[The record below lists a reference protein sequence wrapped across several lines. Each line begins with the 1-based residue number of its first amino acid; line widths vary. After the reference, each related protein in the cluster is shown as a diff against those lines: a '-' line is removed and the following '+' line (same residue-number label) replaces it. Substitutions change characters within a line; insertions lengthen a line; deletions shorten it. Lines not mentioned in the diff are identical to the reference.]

1 MHAVFTDRQL
11 ADLGDKIIKLSY
23 MHAFSGWEF
32 RLETRKFDVSQ
43 NLKSQNY
50 PFFLK
55 FLMCPKTCSPE
66 K

>member
-1 MHAVFTDRQL
+1 MHAVFTDKQL
-11 ADLGDKIIKLSY
+11 ADLGDKKIKILY

-32 RLETRKFDVSQ
+32 WLETRNFDVSQ

-55 FLMCPKTCSPE
+55 FLICPKTYSPE